1 MPYLDNNLVLDSAAL
16 GSAITATALTTNYI
30 DATTAL
36 RDLARGK
43 NMYALFT
50 VEVAATATTAGQ
62 LELQVVSLP
71 VTTLAG
77 LTSTAPTMEADDDIV
92 TWTAHGLPAG
102 TPVVVTAI
110 TGGSGGNLTA
120 SRPYYVSAGATL
132 TTNGFRLATTPGLAL
147 AGAPDVTITADATAM
162 TITVIPQILGTS
174 GNLTPS
180 MLTVGSQIAIRLNHP
195 MLHNIESQRQIS
207 LPNFRYMF
215 GRYVV
220 TGTIAAVEF
229 RVELVEGEPDGL
241 KFYPS
246 GFTIS

>member
-1 MPYLDNNLVLDSAAL
+1 MTYLDNNLVLDSAAL
-16 GSAITATALTTNYI
+16 GSAISATALTTNYI

-43 NMYALFT
+43 NLYALFT
-50 VEVAATATTAGQ
+50 VEVAATATNAGQ

-77 LTSTAPTMEADDDIV
+77 LASTAPTMEADDEIV

-102 TPVVVTAI
+102 TPVVFTAL
-110 TGGSGGNLTA
+110 TGGTGLTA
-120 SRPYYVSAGATL
+120 SRPYYVAAGAAL
-132 TTNGFRLATTPGLAL
+132 TANGFRLATTPALAL
-147 AGAPDVTITADATAM
+147 AGAPDVTISVDATAM
-162 TITVIPQILGTS
+162 TATVIPQILGTS
-174 GNLTPS
+174 GNLAPT

-195 MLHNIESQRQIS
+195 MLHSIDSQRVVS

-246 GFTIS
+246 GVTIS